1 MGFKKKGSYDFD
13 PSLHEDKK
21 QEAFRYQKREEDFR
35 SKRNS
40 KLPKHL
46 QSSYALETDSPNP
59 SFKLPEAPKVCLF
72 FGQSIFYIYYVFY
85 IMIFLPKFQV
95 GSTREADKEN
105 VGSKRKSRGS
115 SDETQK
121 PAKNRRRSLRS
132 FLPGQKDK

>member
-59 SFKLPEAPKVCLF
+59 SFKLPEAPKVKLF
-72 FGQSIFYIYYVFY
+72 FV
-85 IMIFLPKFQV
+85 QV
-95 GSTREADKEN
+95 
-105 VGSKRKSRGS
+105 
-115 SDETQK
+115 
-121 PAKNRRRSLRS
+121 L
-132 FLPGQKDK
+132 

>member
-59 SFKLPEAPKVCLF
+59 SFKLPEAPKVKLF
-72 FGQSIFYIYYVFY
+72 FLSYSII
-85 IMIFLPKFQV
+85 KN
-95 GSTREADKEN
+95 AHEN
-105 VGSKRKSRGS
+105 FRLV
-115 SDETQK
+115 
-121 PAKNRRRSLRS
+121 PHVRRT
-132 FLPGQKDK
+132 KKM